1 MWLLVAILAAGA
13 WGLVVAGWV
22 WSGLCAGVAG
32 LLVTLLARRRTR
44 RTSLLAS
51 LGLFA
56 ALTLVEAWQLWRL
69 RGDTEAIDPL
79 VVMGGLAAVTG
90 LLVGGVTARILTAR
104 PPTGQ
109 PG

>member
-1 MWLLVAILAAGA
+1 M
-13 WGLVVAGWV
+13 
-22 WSGLCAGVAG
+22 AG
-32 LLVTLLARRRTR
+32 LLVTLLAWRRTR
-44 RTSLLAS
+44 RTSLLAP

-90 LLVGGVTARILTAR
+90 LLAGGFTARILAAR